1 MIDIADGPTKGFISL
16 ERAWAWDSDLAF
28 EAQSRVQN
36 IANTEVCAVIVTYN
50 ATEELPENIAA
61 IRPQVSRLVIV
72 DNGSRPEGIKLV
84 KKSSAEFE
92 CELILND
99 SNLGIA
105 TALNIGVDYAASH
118 RCKAAIFFD
127 QDSIVGDREYV
138 ASMLEVYNA
147 QSQSGRV
154 AIVVPRYIDR
164 SSGAALPLAK
174 TRDGRLLTSITSGTL
189 VPLHIFT
196 TLGLHDETLY
206 MDYVDIEFSLRCRR
220 AGYSIVEEPRAI
232 LRHSL
237 GELTKHRLGARVFT
251 STHHNSNRRYYI
263 TRNRL
268 LLMRKY
274 WRDWR
279 WFSREVRAFG
289 LELIKIVLVE
299 RNKGDKLHNVVRGVV
314 DAYKNRTGERIA
326 L

>member
-1 MIDIADGPTKGFISL
+1 
-16 ERAWAWDSDLAF
+16 
-28 EAQSRVQN
+28 VHN
-36 IANTEVCAVIVTYN
+36 IVNNDVCAIIVTYN
-50 ATEELPENIAA
+50 APDELLDNIAA
-61 IRPQVSRLVIV
+61 IRPQVSSLVIV
-72 DNGSRPEGIKLV
+72 DNGSRPEAIALIER
-84 KKSSAEFE
+84 ARLMFH
-92 CELILND
+92 CELIRND

-105 TALNIGVDYAASH
+105 AALNIGVGHAVSH
-118 RCKAAIFFD
+118 GYKQAIFFD

-174 TRDGRLLTSITSGTL
+174 TRDGRLLTSITSGAL

-220 AGYSIVEEPRAI
+220 AGYSIVEAPRAI

-268 LLMRKY
+268 LLMRNY

-299 RNKGDKLHNVVRGVV
+299 RNKGDKLHSVVRGVV